1 MKPKVTNAA
10 ELDQA
15 IEDLKK
21 KSARQKIE
29 MQEAF
34 HEVTQSLKP
43 ANLVK
48 NGMRSVLGGE
58 GKTDILNALI
68 GIGSGMLGRK
78 LLIGRSSGIVKKT
91 LGKVVQWGMA
101 GIISRN
107 AEKIK
112 EKAGEIIDKVF
123 KKHNS
128 HPPASS
134 LPEKITGPEK
144 IRDRTI

>member
-1 MKPKVTNAA
+1 
-10 ELDQA
+10 
-15 IEDLKK
+15 
-21 KSARQKIE
+21 